1 MNILIYEYIL
11 GEVITKKNAFLLNEA
26 KIIISEKINNLSNKY
41 PDSKTSILINKENQK
56 LIKEG
61 NIIYRNNNINANSEI
76 LNLFHEFDK
85 AFILAPEENN
95 ILYNII
101 KFLEEKKIPHLNCS
115 SVFIQE
121 TCDKQKTNNLI
132 KNKLPNTELMHND
145 YKKINEKEP
154 IVAKIIDGLGADMLY
169 IFKDRNDLEN
179 NKNFLT
185 KKHIY
190 QKFIKGQVAGV
201 NIFSKDGIFEILSL
215 NEQIYERKSA
225 NEIFLK
231 EMRIGAFNDHIINFK
246 HIVQDILKGFTGY
259 DGFFGM
265 DFIISENKEIF
276 FLEINPRLTTSYTFL
291 RESIGFNPAELYNN
305 VSLKFNIK
313 ENKKFSI
320 IVS

>member
-41 PDSKTSILINKENQK
+41 ADSKTSILINKENQK

-61 NIIYRNNNINANSEI
+61 NIIYRDDNLNVNSEI

-154 IVAKIIDGLGADMLY
+154 IVAKTIDGLGADMLY

-225 NEIFLK
+225 NQIFLK
-231 EMRIGAFNDHIINFK
+231 EMRIGAFNEHIIDFK

-305 VSLKFNIK
+305 VSSKFNIK

>member
-61 NIIYRNNNINANSEI
+61 NIIYRNDNLNVNSEI

-121 TCDKQKTNNLI
+121 TCDKKKTNNLI
-132 KNKLPNTELMHND
+132 KNKLPNTELIHND

-231 EMRIGAFNDHIINFK
+231 EMRIGAFNDHIIDFK

>member
-41 PDSKTSILINKENQK
+41 ADSKTSILINKENQK

-61 NIIYRNNNINANSEI
+61 NIIYRDDNLNVNSEI

-154 IVAKIIDGLGADMLY
+154 IVAKTIDGLGADMLY

-225 NEIFLK
+225 NQIFLK
-231 EMRIGAFNDHIINFK
+231 EMRIGAFNDHIIDFK

-305 VSLKFNIK
+305 VSSKFNIK

>member
-41 PDSKTSILINKENQK
+41 ADSKTSILINKENQK

-61 NIIYRNNNINANSEI
+61 NIIYRDDNLNVNSEI

-154 IVAKIIDGLGADMLY
+154 IVAKTIDWLGADMLY

-225 NEIFLK
+225 NQIFLK
-231 EMRIGAFNDHIINFK
+231 EMRIGAFNDHIIDFK

-305 VSLKFNIK
+305 VSFKFNIK

-320 IVS
+320 SVS

>member
-41 PDSKTSILINKENQK
+41 ADSKTSILINKENQK

-61 NIIYRNNNINANSEI
+61 NIIYRDDNLNVNSEI

-154 IVAKIIDGLGADMLY
+154 IVAKTIDGLGADMLY

-225 NEIFLK
+225 NQIFLK
-231 EMRIGAFNDHIINFK
+231 EMRIGAFNDHITDFK

-305 VSLKFNIK
+305 VSSKFNIK

>member
-61 NIIYRNNNINANSEI
+61 NIIYRNVNINVNSEI
-76 LNLFHEFDK
+76 LNLFHKFDK

-101 KFLEEKKIPHLNCS
+101 KFLEEKRIPHLNCS

-121 TCDKQKTNNLI
+121 TCDKKKTNNLI
-132 KNKLPNTELMHND
+132 KNKLPNTELIHND
-145 YKKINEKEP
+145 YKKINEKDP

-185 KKHIY
+185 KKHIF

-225 NEIFLK
+225 NKIFLK
-231 EMRIGAFNDHIINFK
+231 EMRIGAFNDHIIDFK
-246 HIVQDILKGFTGY
+246 HIVQDILKGYTGY
-259 DGFFGM
+259 NGFFGM

-313 ENKKFSI
+313 KNKKFSI
-320 IVS
+320 SVS

>member
-61 NIIYRNNNINANSEI
+61 NIIYRNDNLNVNSEI

-121 TCDKQKTNNLI
+121 TYDKQKTNNLI

-154 IVAKIIDGLGADMLY
+154 IVAKTIDGLGADMLY

-215 NEQIYERKSA
+215 NEQIYERKST
-225 NEIFLK
+225 NQIFLK
-231 EMRIGAFNDHIINFK
+231 EMRIGAFNDHIIDFK

-276 FLEINPRLTTSYTFL
+276 FLEINPRLTTSYSFL

-320 IVS
+320 TVS

>member
-41 PDSKTSILINKENQK
+41 ADSKTSILINKENQK

-61 NIIYRNNNINANSEI
+61 NIIYRDDNLNINSEI

-154 IVAKIIDGLGADMLY
+154 IVAKTIDGLGADMLY

-190 QKFIKGQVAGV
+190 QKYIKGQVVGI
-201 NIFSKDGIFEILSL
+201 NIFSRDGIFEILSL
-215 NEQIYERKSA
+215 NEQIYERKST

-231 EMRIGAFNDHIINFK
+231 EMRIGAFNDHIIDFK

>member
-61 NIIYRNNNINANSEI
+61 NIIYRDDNLNINSEI

-85 AFILAPEENN
+85 AVILAPEENN

-115 SVFIQE
+115 SIFIQE

-154 IVAKIIDGLGADMLY
+154 IVAKTIDGLGADMLY

-225 NEIFLK
+225 NQIFLK
-231 EMRIGAFNDHIINFK
+231 EMRIGAFNDHIIDFK
-246 HIVQDILKGFTGY
+246 HIVQDVLKGFTGY

-313 ENKKFSI
+313 
-320 IVS
+320 

>member
-11 GEVITKKNAFLLNEA
+11 GEVVTKENAFLLNEA
-26 KIIISEKINNLSNKY
+26 KIIIGEKINNLSNKY
-41 PDSKTSILINKENQK
+41 PDSKISILINKENHK

-61 NIIYRNNNINANSEI
+61 NVIYRNVNINVNSEI
-76 LNLFHEFDK
+76 LNLFNEFDK
-85 AFILAPEENN
+85 VLILAPEENN

-115 SVFIQE
+115 STFIQE
-121 TCDKQKTNNLI
+121 TYDKQKTSNLI

-145 YKKINEKEP
+145 YKKINKKDP

-185 KKHIY
+185 KKHIF

-215 NEQIYERKSA
+215 NQQIYEKKSG

-246 HIVQDILKGFTGY
+246 HIVQDILKGYSGFN
-259 DGFFGM
+259 GFFGM

-291 RESIGFNPAELYNN
+291 RESMGFNPVELYNN

-313 ENKKFSI
+313 KNKKFSI
-320 IVS
+320 SVS

>member
-41 PDSKTSILINKENQK
+41 ADSKTSILINKENQK

-61 NIIYRNNNINANSEI
+61 NIIYRDDNLNVNSEI

-154 IVAKIIDGLGADMLY
+154 IVAKTIDGLGADMLY

-225 NEIFLK
+225 NQIFLK
-231 EMRIGAFNDHIINFK
+231 EMRIGAFNDHIIDFK

-276 FLEINPRLTTSYTFL
+276 FLEINPRLTTSYSFL
-291 RESIGFNPAELYNN
+291 RKSIGFNPAEFYNN
-305 VSLKFNIK
+305 VSLKFNINK
-313 ENKKFSI
+313 NKKFYIS
-320 IVS
+320 VS

>member
-41 PDSKTSILINKENQK
+41 ADSKTSILINKENQK

-61 NIIYRNNNINANSEI
+61 NIIYRDDNLNVNSEI

-154 IVAKIIDGLGADMLY
+154 IVAKTIDGLGADMLY

-185 KKHIY
+185 KKHIF

-225 NEIFLK
+225 NQIFLK
-231 EMRIGAFNDHIINFK
+231 EMRIGAFNEHIIDFK

-305 VSLKFNIK
+305 VSSKFNIK

>member
-61 NIIYRNNNINANSEI
+61 NIIYRNDNLNVNSEI
-76 LNLFHEFDK
+76 LNLLHEFDK
-85 AFILAPEENN
+85 VFILAPEENN

-154 IVAKIIDGLGADMLY
+154 IVAKTIDGLGADMLY

-225 NEIFLK
+225 NQIFLK
-231 EMRIGAFNDHIINFK
+231 EMRIGAFNDHIIDFK

-305 VSLKFNIK
+305 VSSKFNIK

>member
-41 PDSKTSILINKENQK
+41 SDFKTSILINKENQK

-61 NIIYRNNNINANSEI
+61 NIIYRNDNLNVNSEI

-190 QKFIKGQVAGV
+190 QKYIKGQVVGI

-225 NEIFLK
+225 NQIFLK
-231 EMRIGAFNDHIINFK
+231 EMRIGAFNDHIIDFK

>member
-41 PDSKTSILINKENQK
+41 ADSKTSILINKENQK

-61 NIIYRNNNINANSEI
+61 NIIYRDDNLNVNSEI

-132 KNKLPNTELMHND
+132 KNKLPNTELIHND

-154 IVAKIIDGLGADMLY
+154 IVAKTIDGLGADMLY

-190 QKFIKGQVAGV
+190 QKFIEGRVVGV
-201 NIFSKDGIFEILSL
+201 NIFSKDGIFENLSI
-215 NEQIYERKSA
+215 NE
-225 NEIFLK
+225 
-231 EMRIGAFNDHIINFK
+231 HI
-246 HIVQDILKGFTGY
+246 
-259 DGFFGM
+259 
-265 DFIISENKEIF
+265 
-276 FLEINPRLTTSYTFL
+276 
-291 RESIGFNPAELYNN
+291 
-305 VSLKFNIK
+305 
-313 ENKKFSI
+313 
-320 IVS
+320 

>member
-26 KIIISEKINNLSNKY
+26 KIIITEKINNLSNKY

-61 NIIYRNNNINANSEI
+61 NIIYRNDNINANSEI

-121 TCDKQKTNNLI
+121 TYDKQKTNNLI

-145 YKKINEKEP
+145 YKEINEKEP

-190 QKFIKGQVAGV
+190 QKFIKGQVVGV

-225 NEIFLK
+225 NQIFLK
-231 EMRIGAFNDHIINFK
+231 EMRIGAFNDHIIDFK

-320 IVS
+320 SVS

>member
-41 PDSKTSILINKENQK
+41 SDSKISILINKENQK
-56 LIKEG
+56 FIKEG
-61 NIIYRNNNINANSEI
+61 NIIYRNDDINVNSEI

-121 TCDKQKTNNLI
+121 TCDKKKTNNLI
-132 KNKLPNTELMHND
+132 KNILPNTELIHND

-154 IVAKIIDGLGADMLY
+154 IVAKTIDGLGADMLY

-179 NKNFLT
+179 NKNLLT

-190 QKFIKGQVAGV
+190 QKFIKGQVVGV

-225 NEIFLK
+225 NQIFLK
-231 EMRIGAFNDHIINFK
+231 EMRIGAFNDYIIDFK

-320 IVS
+320 SVS

>member
-41 PDSKTSILINKENQK
+41 PDSKISILINKENQK

-61 NIIYRNNNINANSEI
+61 NIIYRDDNLNVNSEI

-115 SVFIQE
+115 SAFIQE
-121 TCDKQKTNNLI
+121 TYDKQKTNNLI

-225 NEIFLK
+225 NQIFLK
-231 EMRIGAFNDHIINFK
+231 EMRIGAFNDHIIDFK

-305 VSLKFNIK
+305 VSSKFNIK

>member
-41 PDSKTSILINKENQK
+41 ADSKTSILINKENQK

-61 NIIYRNNNINANSEI
+61 NIIYRDDNLNVNSEI

-121 TCDKQKTNNLI
+121 TYDKQKTNNLI

-154 IVAKIIDGLGADMLY
+154 IVAKTIDGLGADMLY

-225 NEIFLK
+225 NQIFLK
-231 EMRIGAFNDHIINFK
+231 EMRIGAFNDHIIDFK

-305 VSLKFNIK
+305 VSSKFNIK

>member
-41 PDSKTSILINKENQK
+41 PDSKISILINKDNQK
-56 LIKEG
+56 LINEG
-61 NIIYRNNNINANSEI
+61 NIIYRNVNSNANSEI
-76 LNLFHEFDK
+76 LNLFHKFDK
-85 AFILAPEENN
+85 ALILAPEENN

-115 SVFIQE
+115 SAFIQE
-121 TCDKQKTNNLI
+121 TYDKQKTNNLI

-145 YKKINEKEP
+145 YKKINKKDP

-190 QKFIKGQVAGV
+190 QKFVKGRVVGV

-215 NEQIYERKSA
+215 NEQIYEKKST

-231 EMRIGAFNDHIINFK
+231 EMRIGAFNDHINDFK
-246 HIVQDILKGFTGY
+246 NIVQDILKGYTGY

-291 RESIGFNPAELYNN
+291 RESLGFNPAELYNN

-313 ENKKFSI
+313 ENKKFST

>member
-41 PDSKTSILINKENQK
+41 PDSKISILINKENQK

-61 NIIYRNNNINANSEI
+61 NIIYRNYNINANSEI

-95 ILYNII
+95 ILYNNI

-115 SVFIQE
+115 SVFIKE

-154 IVAKIIDGLGADMLY
+154 IVAKIIDGLGADRLY

-225 NEIFLK
+225 NQIFLK
-231 EMRIGAFNDHIINFK
+231 EMRIGAFNDHIIEFK

-291 RESIGFNPAELYNN
+291 RESIGFNPVELYNN
-305 VSLKFNIK
+305 VGLKFNIK

-320 IVS
+320 SVS